1 MVCRYYFQPF
11 NSSAFTSVN
20 EYKQS
25 KRLTAA
31 SRFTPE
37 QPSSTMNN
45 QSKDS
50 DLAQAAAGLLCV
62 RKSALPPIRSPE
74 SVNNNSASD
83 ASKTT
88 TELKP
93 SAARN
98 SNATT
103 VGGPPAFAASRAA
116 GLRSLQAVESLL
128 KSNNCKTVPP
138 QPNGATITPEEERAW
153 KRARSCVY
161 TQRNRARKA
170 EQIALLERGIAFFRR
185 QLEIYQDATDK
196 QNYTMADTHKTSKLK
211 GVKRNVYL
219 PPEEELRQMTEEE
232 LSEWKR
238 KERLKRKRE
247 ANAVAAK
254 QQEERIVQLAIEH
267 EMLHDQYQI
276 KCRERGMS
284 EQEWFGPNC

>member
-1 MVCRYYFQPF
+1 
-11 NSSAFTSVN
+11 
-20 EYKQS
+20 
-25 KRLTAA
+25 
-31 SRFTPE
+31 
-37 QPSSTMNN
+37 MNN
-45 QSKDS
+45 QNKDS

-62 RKSALPPIRSPE
+62 RKSALPPIRSPAF
-74 SVNNNSASD
+74 SNNYSASD

-88 TELKP
+88 TEFQP
-93 SAARN
+93 SAAPN

-103 VGGPPAFAASRAA
+103 VIRPPAFAASRAA

-128 KSNNCKTVPP
+128 KSNNSKTVPP
-138 QPNGATITPEEERAW
+138 HPNGATITPEEERAW

-161 TQRNRARKA
+161 TQRNRARKT
-170 EQIALLERGIAFFRR
+170 EQIELLERGIAFFQR
-185 QLEIYQDATDK
+185 QLGIYKHDATDK
-196 QNYTMADTHKTSKLK
+196 QNYAMADTQKTSKLK

-267 EMLHDQYQI
+267 EMLHDRYQI

>member
-1 MVCRYYFQPF
+1 
-11 NSSAFTSVN
+11 
-20 EYKQS
+20 
-25 KRLTAA
+25 
-31 SRFTPE
+31 
-37 QPSSTMNN
+37 MNN
-45 QSKDS
+45 QNKDS

-62 RKSALPPIRSPE
+62 RKSALPPIRSPA
-74 SVNNNSASD
+74 SSIINSASD

-103 VGGPPAFAASRAA
+103 VIRPPAFAASRAA

-128 KSNNCKTVPP
+128 MKSNSKTVPP
-138 QPNGATITPEEERAW
+138 HPDGATTPEEERAW

-170 EQIALLERGIAFFRR
+170 EQIALLERGIAFFQR
-185 QLEIYQDATDK
+185 QLGIYKHDATDK
-196 QNYTMADTHKTSKLK
+196 QNCTMADTHKTSKLK

-219 PPEEELRQMTEEE
+219 PPENELQQMTEEE
-232 LSEWKR
+232 LLEWKR
-238 KERLKRKRE
+238 NQRLKRKRE
-247 ANAVAAK
+247 ANVVSVK
-254 QQEERIVQLAIEH
+254 QQEERIMQLAMEH
-267 EMLHDQYQI
+267 EMLHEQYDQI
-276 KCRERGMS
+276 KCRESGMG